1 MQLGGAQC
9 HTAPGSARRRLRLF
23 FLGGIPGCI
32 SRARTRGNAT
42 CLVYLLEVLEL
53 GTGVDLMV
61 VGVVPAME
69 GNGGANGEGARNGR
83 TMIIQWNPNL
93 RAAGAGRR
101 VWHLTGWDEGRDL
114 TLSPAAAV
122 TGPGGTTNQRDA
134 RGPRP
139 HMCAGRVRG
148 RGGAAQ
154 QSQAACPPRP
164 DNVSEHH
171 ADNRVQDNDVIRTTS
186 SGRSRA
192 GSAWPSPPAMLAV
205 RFAKR
210 MPAGAPR
217 SAATPRAFRRSP

>member
-1 MQLGGAQC
+1 MSLRVQLGGAQC

-69 GNGGANGEGARNGR
+69 GNGGANGERARNGR
-83 TMIIQWNPNL
+83 TMIIQWNPNP

-122 TGPGGTTNQRDA
+122 TGPGGTTNQREGCEGAGERPNNRKRHA
-134 RGPRP
+134 RPAPTMSRIITP
-139 HMCAGRVRG
+139 T
-148 RGGAAQ
+148 
-154 QSQAACPPRP
+154 
-164 DNVSEHH
+164 
-171 ADNRVQDNDVIRTTS
+171 IRSRTMTS
-186 SGRSRA
+186 SAPHR
-192 GSAWPSPPAMLAV
+192 LAV
-205 RFAKR
+205 
-210 MPAGAPR
+210 
-217 SAATPRAFRRSP
+217 